1 MMIDWHTHVH
11 PPKEA
16 ARPFWQ
22 GRCPATIENVLAL
35 HDRVNLDLS
44 VISSAGHYLRN
55 FSREEAVPVVRES
68 NEYMASLR
76 DRHKDKIIALAT
88 GIPGGGDAHLKEIE
102 RAVKA
107 DDLRG
112 VLISSSHRGA
122 YPDDDDARPFFALVT
137 ALDIPVFVHPPSVGF
152 GEERMNVY
160 RLASSVGRPF
170 DNCLALAR
178 LIVRGIFE
186 DFPTLKLVGSHLGGG
201 ICEIIGRMDY
211 AYELGEEAFFLGS
224 YEPMR
229 IARKPSDYLRMMY
242 FDTVSYHAPAV
253 DCAIKTIGVDRL
265 VFGTDSPMLLAL
277 KQKGIDVIA
286 ELNLDDE
293 SRQKIFSGTAKKL
306 LKL

>member
-1 MMIDWHTHVH
+1 MIIDWHTHVH

-22 GRCPATIENVLAL
+22 GKCPATIENVLAL
-35 HDRVNLDLS
+35 HDEARLDIS
-44 VISSAGHYLRN
+44 VISSAGHYLRH

-76 DRHKDKIIALAT
+76 DKRKDRIIALAT
-88 GIPGGGDAHLKEIE
+88 SIPGGGDGHLKELE
-102 RAVKA
+102 RAVRQ

-122 YPDDDDARPFFALVT
+122 YPDDDDARAFFALAT

-152 GEERMNVY
+152 GEERMNDY

-186 DFPTLKLVGSHLGGG
+186 DFPSLKLVGSHLGGG

-224 YEPMR
+224 YEPLR

-242 FDTVSYHAPAV
+242 FDTVSYHAPAIE
-253 DCAIKTIGVDRL
+253 CAIKTIGVDRL

-286 ELNLDDE
+286 ELGLDDE
-293 SRQKIFSGTAKKL
+293 SKEKIFSGTAKKL

>member
-1 MMIDWHTHVH
+1 MIIDWHTHVH

-22 GRCPATIENVLAL
+22 GKCPATIENVLAL
-35 HDRVNLDLS
+35 HDAADLDIS

-76 DRHKDKIIALAT
+76 DRHQDKIVALAT
-88 GIPGGGDAHLKEIE
+88 SIPGGGDGHLKELK
-102 RAVKA
+102 RAIRQ

-122 YPDDDDARPFFALVT
+122 YPDDDDARDFFALAT

-152 GEERMNVY
+152 GEERMGDY

-186 DFPTLKLVGSHLGGG
+186 EFPDLKLVGSHLGGG

-211 AYELGEEAFFLGS
+211 AYELGDEAFFLGS
-224 YEPMR
+224 YQPLR
-229 IARKPSDYLRMMY
+229 ITRKPSDYLRMMY

-253 DCAIKTIGVDRL
+253 ECAIKTIGADRL

-277 KQKGIDVIA
+277 KQKGIDVIT
-286 ELNLDDE
+286 ELGLDAASE
-293 SRQKIFSGTAKKL
+293 EMILSGTAKKL